1 MRAQDAAFVEQQ
13 TDLFDGNA
21 FFFQFQQG
29 GFADEIAAFVFQINR
44 PTHAC
49 FERAGVVV
57 HIVAVEVHAGFHAQ
71 GVARAEAAGLY
82 AGLLQGF
89 EECDGFGAGQDDFDA
104 VFAGVAGAGDKPVI
118 TQIHALEWFQV
129 VDDIRPFGFDGQEFF
144 NGFRALHGKHTEV
157 VTRVEGDAEFLSDF
171 VELGGVFFAGRAV
184 GYDAVLGFGFVGAVN
199 DQVVNHAA
207 VVVEQRGIKGFADE
221 GEFGN
226 VVGNQFA
233 EKGFGV
239 RSGDIGNEHM
249 GYVEH
254 ACVGAHG
261 FVFGDLR
268 TIMDG
273 QLPAGKID
281 QLRACI
287 LMGLVKRGGFQGS
300 HSQLLRIYC
309 SDAVRT

>member
-21 FFFQFQQG
+21 FFFQCQQG
-29 GFADEIAAFVFQINR
+29 GFADEIAVFVFQINR

-104 VFAGVAGAGDKPVI
+104 VFAGVTGAGDKPVV
-118 TQIHALEWFQV
+118 TQIRALERFEV

-144 NGFRALHGKHTEV
+144 DGFRTLYGKHAEIV
-157 VTRVEGDAEFLSDF
+157 ARIEGDTELFSDF
-171 VELGGVFFAGRAV
+171 MELCGVFLAGRAV
-184 GYDAVLGFGFVGAVN
+184 GHDAVLGFGFVGAVN

-233 EKGFGV
+233 EKGFGICTCYV
-239 RSGDIGNEHM
+239 GNKHV
-249 GYVEH
+249 GYVKH
-254 ACVGAHG
+254 TGIGAHG
-261 FVFGDLR
+261 FVFGDL
-268 TIMDG
+268 
-273 QLPAGKID
+273 
-281 QLRACI
+281 
-287 LMGLVKRGGFQGS
+287 
-300 HSQLLRIYC
+300 
-309 SDAVRT
+309 